1 MTTKYGVEVSRDMEC
16 SKLEDLIG
24 QFFKILPLREHGS
37 ATIVQYM
44 EGLLREM
51 QGLEQLILEWNN
63 DGQFLS
69 LLGILQYHIDHPDC
83 GLDIVR
89 SDVFKAI
96 NIIKRLQNKYAT
108 EQHDGGELHEC
119 MGRI

>member
-1 MTTKYGVEVSRDMEC
+1 MMTKHGMEISRDMEC
-16 SKLEDLIG
+16 SKSEELIG

-37 ATIVQYM
+37 PTLRQYM

-51 QGLEQLILEWNN
+51 EGLEQLILEWHN
-63 DGQFLS
+63 DGQYLS

-96 NIIKRLQNKYAT
+96 NIIKRLQNKNAT
-108 EQHDGGELHEC
+108 EPHDRG
-119 MGRI
+119 